1 MPRVRIR
8 LFGRRRDAGGVAVTV
23 GILLSTGVLLGMSA
37 LVVDVGQLYVER
49 EELQSAADAAAVA
62 VAVDCLRAREDE
74 CGNSSDA
81 QDYADLNS
89 SDGASKVE
97 EVCGEVRMGSDVRPG
112 WLPSCSVPAA
122 ENLTACIGGLP
133 ENTQGWVQVSTRT
146 ERPTGDAS
154 TRFILPPVFAE
165 TLSNTNRGTAVG
177 ACSRVAW
184 GTPDSS
190 FALTV
195 CENLFNDVTN
205 DALDLLP
212 APPASVS
219 RSLDQRL
226 LFRPGPYSGLCDDSN
241 PTTVYANGRW
251 PLKSDFGWTDIDDA
265 TSCDVDLSHS
275 DVDPSRSDIAQ
286 STPAEPSSTPDACK
300 DRLDDALNSRRP
312 VAVLVVRQTSV
323 DQFEVRGV
331 AAFVVTGYRI
341 QSSTWTGRRC
351 GSRSD
356 TELVCI
362 RGYFTAALIPDEKL
376 MPSSTSP
383 YGQFGAA
390 PTLGASVMQT
400 VG

>member
-62 VAVDCLRAREDE
+62 VAVDCLRARKAE

-97 EVCGEVRMGSDVRPG
+97 EVCGEVRLGGKVRPG
-112 WLPSCSVPAA
+112 WLPSCSVPAFR
-122 ENLTACIGGLP
+122 NLTACIGGLP
-133 ENTQGWVQVSTRT
+133 KNTQGWVQVSTRT
-146 ERPTGDAS
+146 ERPTSDAS

-165 TLSNTNRGTAVG
+165 TLSGTNRGTAVG

-195 CENLFNDVTN
+195 CENLFNDATN
-205 DALDLLP
+205 NGEDLSP
-212 APPASVS
+212 APPAAVSESVEQELVYS
-219 RSLDQRL
+219 S
-226 LFRPGPYSGLCDDSN
+226 GPYTGRCDDSD
-241 PTTVYANGRW
+241 PTTVYADGRW
-251 PLKSDFGWTDIDDA
+251 TLDSDFGWEDRDPWTDPTI
-265 TSCDVDLSHS
+265 CDVDLNSP
-275 DVDPSRSDIAQ
+275 DVMPQLAPDQPPY
-286 STPAEPSSTPDACK
+286 TPQACYE
-300 DRLDDALNSRRP
+300 RLRDMRNAKKP
-312 VAVLVVRQTSV
+312 VTVLVIRQVSA
-323 DQFEVRGV
+323 DWYEIRGV
-331 AAFVVTGYRI
+331 AAFIVTGYRL
-341 QSSTWTGRRC
+341 QYHRPTRSKLSHKRC
-351 GSRSD
+351 SVAG
-356 TELVCI
+356 TVCI
-362 RGYFTAALIPDEKL
+362 RGYFVAALIPDETL

-383 YGQFGAA
+383 YGQFGQA

>member
-62 VAVDCLRAREDE
+62 VAVDCLRAREAE

-89 SDGASKVE
+89 SDGVSKVE
-97 EVCGEVRMGSDVRPG
+97 EVCGEVRLGDEVRPG
-112 WLPSCSVPAA
+112 WLPSCSVPAVR
-122 ENLTACIGGLP
+122 NLTACIGGLP
-133 ENTQGWVQVSTRT
+133 KNTQGWVQVSTRT
-146 ERPTGDAS
+146 ERPTSDAS

-165 TLSNTNRGTAVG
+165 TLSNTNRGTSVG

-195 CENLFNDVTN
+195 CENLFNDATN
-205 DALDLLP
+205 DGMDLLP
-212 APPASVS
+212 APPASVR

-226 LFRPGPYSGLCDDSN
+226 LFRPGPYSGRCDDSD
-241 PTTVYANGRW
+241 PTTVYPDGRW
-251 PLKSDFGWTDIDDA
+251 PLKSDFGWEDIDDP
-265 TSCDVDLSHS
+265 TSCDVDLSHDS
-275 DVDPSRSDIAQ
+275 DTDQFA
-286 STPAEPSSTPDACK
+286 PADPSSTPAACS
-300 DRLDDALNSRRP
+300 DRLDDALNSQKP
-312 VAVLVVRQTSV
+312 VTVLVIRQTSV
-323 DQFEVRGV
+323 DKFKIRGV

-341 QSSTWTGRRC
+341 QSPTWTGRRC

-356 TELVCI
+356 TGIVCV
-362 RGYFTAALIPDEKL
+362 RGYFTAALIPSETL